1 MNISF
6 GKPKDGW
13 YGQYLSWSAVVAYGT
28 PIPEKLSFVVWVI
41 IIVGFGIP
49 MLLIIV
55 SVVFVITRKL
65 RAKKATSSYSII
77 N

>member
-1 MNISF
+1 M
-6 GKPKDGW
+6 
-13 YGQYLSWSAVVAYGT
+13 VAYGT
-28 PIPEKLSFVVWVI
+28 PIPEKLSLVVWVI